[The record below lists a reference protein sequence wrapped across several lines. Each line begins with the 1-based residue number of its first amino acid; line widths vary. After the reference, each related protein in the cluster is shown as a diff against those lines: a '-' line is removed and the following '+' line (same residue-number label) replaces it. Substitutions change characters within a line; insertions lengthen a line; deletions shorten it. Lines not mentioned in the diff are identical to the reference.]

1 MIYIRQNIYGTSFYV
16 ACMTFNTLRYVHCTE
31 ASTVIL
37 FLLIAPFSKLCN
49 KNHISVIPIIG
60 LMSILVSQ

>member
-1 MIYIRQNIYGTSFYV
+1 MIYIRQNRYGTSFYV